1 MDKKLQNY
9 ESKVRKV
16 GNSLVVTVSV
26 ACRNITGFQE
36 NDKVY
41 INAENGKMTIANKPY
56 KSTKDKTPNCKE
68 KLNKLK
74 KYL

>member
-41 INAENGKMTIANKPY
+41 INAENGKMTISNKPY

>member
-1 MDKKLQNY
+1 MDKRLINY

-56 KSTKDKTPNCKE
+56 KNTKDKTPNCEE

>member
-1 MDKKLQNY
+1 MNKKLQNY

-41 INAENGKMTIANKPY
+41 INAENGKMTISNKPY
-56 KSTKDKTPNCKE
+56 KNTKDKTPNCKE

>member
-1 MDKKLQNY
+1 MDKRLINY

-56 KSTKDKTPNCKE
+56 KNTKDKTPNCKE